1 MNPQVKS
8 NPDDTRARIMETAEA
23 LFRRLGFAK
32 TAVADIAAELKM
44 SPANVYRFF
53 ASKNAIVEAICRRCL
68 SQVEEK
74 ASAAARAKGPAGQRI
89 ERLVLEILAY
99 HKENLLIEH
108 RVNEMVL
115 FAIDHMSDAIAQQG
129 SHPQCRRTDLTG
141 SGTYEIRRARS
152 ASSARATA
160 DLITDAAWSYRSR
173 PVLGGPDASKR
184 HGTCE
189 SQGPPVKSLLLRA
202 ITPDGGPCRPP
213 GEATRACNMMKYEF
227 VSFKVIRHKVS
238 SP

>member
-1 MNPQVKS
+1 VNPLVKS
-8 NPDDTRARIMETAEA
+8 NLDDTRARIMETAEA

-68 SQVEEK
+68 SEVEEK
-74 ASAAARAKGPAGQRI
+74 AWAAARSKGPSGQRM

-115 FAIDHMSDAIAQQG
+115 FAMDHMWDTIRAHKEVMRNVTELILRDG
-129 SHPQCRRTDLTG
+129 IE
-141 SGTYEIRRARS
+141 SGEFEPVEP
-152 ASSARATA
+152 RATA
-160 DLITDAAWSYRSR
+160 DLIMRSVLSFTH
-173 PVLGGPDASKR
+173 PVLVGQCLEEGHDLEAEACASVR
-184 HGTCE
+184 F
-189 SQGPPVKSLLLRA
+189 LLRA
-202 ITPDGGPCRPP
+202 ITPR
-213 GEATRACNMMKYEF
+213 R
-227 VSFKVIRHKVS
+227 
-238 SP
+238 